1 MGLTQQM
8 YRAKS
13 ATSPCATLNSR
24 GLFRGHG
31 SHLHSITRVAQ
42 LLRGQACAVILGR
55 TLQLTCEIESR
66 AGYDGY
72 KRKRLS
78 KVNRGY

>member
-1 MGLTQQM
+1 MV
-8 YRAKS
+8 
-13 ATSPCATLNSR
+13 
-24 GLFRGHG
+24 

-42 LLRGQACAVILGR
+42 VLRGQACAVILGR

-78 KVNRGY
+78 KVNMGY